1 MFLVELPPKDTLGK
15 PLKLNQ
21 NLVPQSAEE
30 ETRLTRSLNSG
41 FDFFLYIFLLSV
53 VICAMFCISD
63 IKHG

>member
-1 MFLVELPPKDTLGK
+1 MTLTKDTMFLVEIPPKDTLGK

-41 FDFFLYIFLLSV
+41 FDFF
-53 VICAMFCISD
+53 
-63 IKHG
+63 